1 MHHYSSEHRNKF
13 QGTVEISV
21 RWQTA
26 TQATPNETVLFSNLN
41 PVCTS
46 SSNTRCDHLFQWH
59 HLVLFFSAFR
69 TIWHYP
75 NSSKGVVVNL
85 IIRNPKL
92 IWNYKSTNANSMSGA
107 RVNKTHK
114 VWVYHTDHRHRRQC
128 SCSYPTAQHKPLQ
141 LWSKSGKYKFTKIQI
156 QLFSVKEGP

>member
-1 MHHYSSEHRNKF
+1 MLPRIVPFRKKCLRMLLTVELFDTWSHRNKF

-41 PVCTS
+41 SVCTS

-92 IWNYKSTNANSMSGA
+92 IWNYKSTNAKSMSGA

-114 VWVYHTDHRHRRQC
+114 VFC
-128 SCSYPTAQHKPLQ
+128 SIYIIRPYRSQMWLKHK
-141 LWSKSGKYKFTKIQI
+141 GKFK
-156 QLFSVKEGP
+156 VV